1 MHSRLQFLPLMFCSL
16 ILVGCNEPEQA
27 NQPVPEVSV
36 IVAEPRDTPIS
47 SEFVGKTVSSRR
59 IEIRSRVEGFLEK
72 RLYEEGTMVQEGQ
85 VLFQMDPKPFEAQLK
100 AAKAE
105 LAQQQARLT
114 NAEANLA
121 RVKPLAEQNAVAQKE
136 LDDAISMY
144 RSSAASVEA
153 ANAKVIQ
160 ADLDLGY
167 TDIYTPVTGMSSFAR
182 QREGSY
188 IGIGQEGLLT
198 YVAQIQPMW
207 VEFSI
212 SENQLFRRRAD
223 QKSGLVKAPRGE
235 EYEVEIEMADQSI
248 YPHRGQITFADA
260 SLSEETGTFLIRAE
274 IPNPEKLL
282 RPGQFV
288 RARLHGALRPQAI
301 LIPQR
306 AVQQGAQGSFVW
318 VIEDGKTKFQPV
330 KTGPWLGDDWFI
342 EAGLVGG
349 EQVIVDGAL
358 TIRPGIEV
366 KTIPYQAA
374 QKAGTG

>member
-1 MHSRLQFLPLMFCSL
+1 MSSRLQLLPL
-16 ILVGCNEPEQA
+16 ILVSLVLIGCNESEQVV
-27 NQPVPEVSV
+27 QPIPEVSV
-36 IVAEPRDTPIS
+36 MVTEPRDIPIAPV
-47 SEFVGKTVSSRR
+47 FVGKTASSRR
-59 IEIRSRVEGFLEK
+59 IEIRSRVEGFLEH
-72 RLYEEGTMVQEGQ
+72 RLYEEGTMVKEGQ
-85 VLFQMDPKPFEAQLK
+85 VLFQMDRKPFEAQLG

-153 ANAKVIQ
+153 ANAKVMQ
-160 ADLDLGY
+160 AELDLGY
-167 TDIYTPVTGMSSFAR
+167 TDIYTPVTGVSSFAR
-182 QREGSY
+182 KREGSY
-188 IGIGQEGLLT
+188 IGIGQDALLT

-212 SENQLFRRRAD
+212 SENQLFRNRAERA
-223 QKSGLVKAPRGE
+223 SGLVKAPKGE

-248 YPHRGQITFADA
+248 YPHRGRITFADA

-274 IPNPEKLL
+274 IPNPEKML

-306 AVQQGAQGSFVW
+306 AVQQAAQGSFVW
-318 VIEDGKTKFQPV
+318 VIEDGKSKFQPV

-342 EAGLVGG
+342 EEGLEGG
-349 EQVIVDGAL
+349 EQVVVDGAL

-366 KTIPYQAA
+366 TTVPYQAA
-374 QKAGTG
+374 NKADKG

>member
-1 MHSRLQFLPLMFCSL
+1 MLSRLHFLPLMFGSL
-16 ILVGCNEPEQA
+16 ILIGCSEPEQA
-27 NQPVPEVSV
+27 IQPTPEVSV
-36 IVAEPRDTPIS
+36 MVAEPRDMPVF

-72 RLYEEGTMVQEGQ
+72 RLYEEGTMVQEGD
-85 VLFQMDPKPFEAQLK
+85 VMFQMDRKPFEAQLS
-100 AAKAE
+100 AANAE

-136 LDDAISMY
+136 LDDAISMF
-144 RSSAASVEA
+144 RSSAAAVEA
-153 ANAKVIQ
+153 ANAKVFQ
-160 ADLDLGY
+160 AELDLGY
-167 TDIYTPVTGMSSFAR
+167 TDIYTPVTGVSSFAR
-182 QREGSY
+182 KREGSY
-188 IGIGQEGLLT
+188 LGIGQDALLT

-207 VEFSI
+207 VEFSV
-212 SENQLFRRRAD
+212 SENQIFKARAN
-223 QKSGLVKAPRGE
+223 QKSGLVVSPRGE
-235 EYEVEIEMADQSI
+235 EYEVEIELADQTI
-248 YPHRGQITFADA
+248 YPQRGQITFADA

-274 IPNPEKLL
+274 IPNPAKTL

-288 RARLHGALRPQAI
+288 RARLHGAVRPKAI

-330 KTGPWLGDDWFI
+330 VTGPWHGDDWFI
-342 EAGLVGG
+342 EAGLNGG

-358 TIRPGIEV
+358 TVRPGIEV
-366 KTIPYQAA
+366 KTVPYQAA
-374 QKAGTG
+374 SNAGKG

>member
-1 MHSRLQFLPLMFCSL
+1 MRIRSQSLVLLLSSLVLISCS
-16 ILVGCNEPEQA
+16 EPEQA
-27 NQPVPEVSV
+27 QQVTPEVSV
-36 IVAEPRDTPIS
+36 MVTEPRDIPVY

-72 RLYEEGTMVQEGQ
+72 RLYQEGTMVQEGQ
-85 VLFQMDPKPFEAQLK
+85 VMFQMDRKPFEAQLS

-105 LAQQQARLT
+105 MAQQQARLT

-136 LDDAISMY
+136 LDDAIGTY

-153 ANAKVIQ
+153 ANAKVMQ
-160 ADLDLGY
+160 AELDLGY
-167 TDIYTPVTGMSSFAR
+167 TDIYTPVTGVSSFAR
-182 QREGSY
+182 KREGSY
-188 IGIGQEGLLT
+188 IGIGQDALLT

-212 SENQLFRRRAD
+212 SENQIFSKRAK
-223 QKSGLVKAPRGE
+223 QKSGLVRPPEADQ
-235 EYEVEIEMADQSI
+235 YEVEIKLADQSS

-274 IPNPEKLL
+274 IPNPNKDL

-288 RARLHGALRPQAI
+288 RARIHGAVRPDAI

-318 VIEDGKTKFQPV
+318 VIEEGKTRFQPV

-342 EAGLVGG
+342 EEGLEGG

-358 TIRPGIEV
+358 TVRPGIEV
-366 KTIPYQAA
+366 TTVPYQAA
-374 QKAGTG
+374 NKAGKG

>member
-1 MHSRLQFLPLMFCSL
+1 MLSRLQFLSL
-16 ILVGCNEPEQA
+16 VLISLFLIGCNKPESA
-27 NQPVPEVSV
+27 AQPIPEVSV
-36 IVAEPRDTPIS
+36 VVATPSDVPIF

-72 RLYEEGTMVQEGQ
+72 RLYDEGTMVKEGQ
-85 VLFQMDPKPFEAQLK
+85 VLFQMDRKPFEAQLS

-153 ANAKVIQ
+153 AKAKVLQ

-167 TDIYTPVTGMSSFAR
+167 TDIYTPVTGVSSFAR
-182 QREGSY
+182 KREGSF
-188 IGIGQEGLLT
+188 IGIGQDSLLT

-212 SENQLFRRRAD
+212 SENQIFQLRAN
-223 QKSGLVKAPRGE
+223 QESGLVRSPESE
-235 EYEVEIEMADQSI
+235 EYVVKIELADQSM
-248 YPHRGQITFADA
+248 YPQHGKITFADA

-274 IPNPEKLL
+274 IPNPEKSL

-288 RARLHGALRPQAI
+288 RAQIHGAVRPQAI
-301 LIPQR
+301 LVPQR

-318 VIEDGKTKFQPV
+318 VIEDGKTKFQTV
-330 KTGPWLGDDWFI
+330 KTGPWHGDDWFI
-342 EAGLVGG
+342 EAGLKGG
-349 EQVIVDGAL
+349 EQIIVDGAL
-358 TIRPGIEV
+358 TVRPGMEV
-366 KTIPYQAA
+366 STVPYQAA
-374 QKAGTG
+374 TKTGKG

>member
-1 MHSRLQFLPLMFCSL
+1 MSHRLHFLLVILTSLVLISCS
-16 ILVGCNEPEQA
+16 EPEQVA
-27 NQPVPEVSV
+27 PPTPEVSI
-36 IVAEPRDTPIS
+36 IVTEPRDIPVS

-59 IEIRSRVEGFLEK
+59 IEIRSRVDGFLEK
-72 RLYEEGTMVQEGQ
+72 RLYEEGSMVQEGQ
-85 VLFQMDPKPFEAQLK
+85 VLFQMDRKPFEAQLR
-100 AAKAE
+100 AATAE
-105 LAQQQARLT
+105 LEQQQARLT

-144 RSSAASVEA
+144 RSSAAAVEA
-153 ANAKVIQ
+153 ANAKVMQ
-160 ADLDLGY
+160 AELDLGY
-167 TDIYTPVTGMSSFAR
+167 TDIYTPVTGMSSYAR

-188 IGIGQEGLLT
+188 IGIGQNGLLT

-212 SENQLFRRRAD
+212 SENQLFRNRA
-223 QKSGLVKAPRGE
+223 QRASGLLKAPEGE
-235 EYEVEIEMADQSI
+235 EYEVEIEMADHSI
-248 YPHRGQITFADA
+248 YPYRGQITFADA

-288 RARLHGALRPQAI
+288 RARIHGAVRPQAI

-306 AVQQGAQGSFVW
+306 AVQQGGQGSFVW
-318 VIEDGKTKFQPV
+318 VIEEGKTKFQPV

-342 EAGLVGG
+342 EAGLNGG
-349 EQVIVDGAL
+349 EQIVVDGAL
-358 TIRPGIEV
+358 TVRPGIEV

-374 QKAGTG
+374 DKADKD

>member
-1 MHSRLQFLPLMFCSL
+1 MASHLRLLFMTLVSLM
-16 ILVGCNEPEQA
+16 ILGCNEPETAVQTS
-27 NQPVPEVSV
+27 PEVSV
-36 IVAEPRDTPIS
+36 IVTKPRDIPIF

-85 VLFQMDPKPFEAQLK
+85 VMFQMDRKPFEAQLN
-100 AAKAE
+100 AARAE
-105 LAQQQARLT
+105 MAQQQARLT

-136 LDDAISMY
+136 LDDAIGMF
-144 RSSAASVEA
+144 RSSAAAVEA
-153 ANAKVIQ
+153 ANAKVMQ
-160 ADLDLGY
+160 AELDLGY
-167 TDIYTPVTGMSSFAR
+167 TDIYTPVTGVSSFAR
-182 QREGSY
+182 KREGSY
-188 IGIGQEGLLT
+188 IGIGQDALLT

-212 SENQLFRRRAD
+212 SENQIFSKRAK
-223 QKSGLVKAPRGE
+223 QQSGLVRPPEADQ
-235 EYEVEIEMADQSI
+235 YEVEIKLADQSS

-274 IPNPEKLL
+274 IPNPDMDL

-288 RARLHGALRPQAI
+288 RARIHGAVRPNAV

-318 VIEDGKTKFQPV
+318 VIEEGKTRFQPV

-342 EAGLVGG
+342 EKGLKGG

-358 TIRPGIEV
+358 TVRPGIEV
-366 KTIPYQAA
+366 TTVPYQPAS
-374 QKAGTG
+374 KAGKG

>member
-1 MHSRLQFLPLMFCSL
+1 MSHRFHFLLVILTSL
-16 ILVGCNEPEQA
+16 VLISCNEPEQVA
-27 NQPVPEVSV
+27 PPTPEVSI
-36 IVAEPRDTPIS
+36 IVTEPRDIPVTH
-47 SEFVGKTVSSRR
+47 EFVGKTVSSRR
-59 IEIRSRVEGFLEK
+59 IEIRSRVDGFLEK
-72 RLYEEGTMVQEGQ
+72 RLYEEGSMVQEGQ
-85 VLFQMDPKPFEAQLK
+85 VLFQMDRKPFEAQLR
-100 AAKAE
+100 AATAE
-105 LAQQQARLT
+105 LEQQQARLT

-144 RSSAASVEA
+144 RSSAAAVEA
-153 ANAKVIQ
+153 ANAKVMQ
-160 ADLDLGY
+160 AELDLGY
-167 TDIYTPVTGMSSFAR
+167 TDIYTPVTGMSSYAR

-188 IGIGQEGLLT
+188 IGIGQNGLLT

-212 SENQLFRRRAD
+212 SENQLFRNRA
-223 QKSGLVKAPRGE
+223 QRASGLLKAPEGE
-235 EYEVEIEMADQSI
+235 EYEVEIEMADHSI
-248 YPHRGQITFADA
+248 YPYRGQITFADA

-288 RARLHGALRPQAI
+288 RARIHGALRPQAI

-306 AVQQGAQGSFVW
+306 AVQQGGQGSFVW
-318 VIEDGKTKFQPV
+318 VIEEGKTKFQPV

-342 EAGLVGG
+342 EEGLTGG
-349 EQVIVDGAL
+349 EQIIVDGAL
-358 TIRPGIEV
+358 TVRPGIEV

-374 QKAGTG
+374 NKAGKG

>member
-1 MHSRLQFLPLMFCSL
+1 MSHRLHFLLVILTSLVLISCS
-16 ILVGCNEPEQA
+16 EPEQTA
-27 NQPVPEVSV
+27 PPTPEVSI
-36 IVAEPRDTPIS
+36 IVTEPRDIPVS

-59 IEIRSRVEGFLEK
+59 IEIRSRVDGFLEK
-72 RLYEEGTMVQEGQ
+72 RLYEEGSMVQEGQ
-85 VLFQMDPKPFEAQLK
+85 VLFQMDRKPFEAQLR
-100 AAKAE
+100 AATAE
-105 LAQQQARLT
+105 LEQQQARLT

-144 RSSAASVEA
+144 RSSAAAVEA
-153 ANAKVIQ
+153 ANAKVMQ
-160 ADLDLGY
+160 AELDLGY
-167 TDIYTPVTGMSSFAR
+167 TDIYTPVTGMSSYAR

-188 IGIGQEGLLT
+188 IGIGQNGLLT

-212 SENQLFRRRAD
+212 SENQLFRNRA
-223 QKSGLVKAPRGE
+223 QRASGLLKAPEGE
-235 EYEVEIEMADQSI
+235 EYEVEIEMADHSI
-248 YPHRGQITFADA
+248 YPYRGQITFADA

-288 RARLHGALRPQAI
+288 RARIHGALRPQAI

-318 VIEDGKTKFQPV
+318 VIEEGKTKFQPV

-342 EAGLVGG
+342 EAGLNGG

-374 QKAGTG
+374 DKADQG

>member
-1 MHSRLQFLPLMFCSL
+1 MGDHLRLLLMTTVSMM
-16 ILVGCNEPEQA
+16 ISGCNEPETASQSI
-27 NQPVPEVSV
+27 PEVSV
-36 IVAEPRDTPIS
+36 IVAQPRDVAVF

-72 RLYEEGTMVQEGQ
+72 RLYQEGTMVEEGQ
-85 VLFQMDPKPFEAQLK
+85 VMFQMDRKPFEAQLN
-100 AAKAE
+100 AARAE
-105 LAQQQARLT
+105 LAQQDARLT

-136 LDDAISMY
+136 LDDAISMF
-144 RSSAASVEA
+144 RSSAAAVEA
-153 ANAKVIQ
+153 AKAKVMQ
-160 ADLDLGY
+160 AELDLGY
-167 TDIYTPVTGMSSFAR
+167 TEIFSPVTGISSFAR
-182 QREGSY
+182 KREGSY
-188 IGIGQEGLLT
+188 IGMGQEALLT

-212 SENQLFRRRAD
+212 SENQIFKKIA
-223 QKSGLVKAPRGE
+223 QEKSGLVRTPEAGQ
-235 EYEVEIEMADQSI
+235 YEVEIILADQSS

-274 IPNPEKLL
+274 IPNPEKEL

-288 RARLHGALRPQAI
+288 RARIHGSVRPDAI

-306 AVQQGAQGSFVW
+306 AVQQAAQGSFVW
-318 VIEDGKTKFQPV
+318 VIEDGKTRFQPV

-342 EAGLVGG
+342 EEGLDGG

-358 TIRPGIEV
+358 KVRPGVEV
-366 KTIPYQAA
+366 TTVPYQATNQA
-374 QKAGTG
+374 DKR

>member
-1 MHSRLQFLPLMFCSL
+1 MRIRSQSLVLLLSSLVLISCS
-16 ILVGCNEPEQA
+16 EPEQA
-27 NQPVPEVSV
+27 QQVTPEVSV
-36 IVAEPRDTPIS
+36 MVTEPRDIPVY

-72 RLYEEGTMVQEGQ
+72 RLYQEGTMVQEGQ
-85 VLFQMDPKPFEAQLK
+85 VMFQMDRKPFEAQLS

-105 LAQQQARLT
+105 MAQQQARLT

-136 LDDAISMY
+136 LDDAIGTY

-153 ANAKVIQ
+153 ANAKVMQ
-160 ADLDLGY
+160 AELDLGY
-167 TDIYTPVTGMSSFAR
+167 TDIYTPVTGVSSFAR
-182 QREGSY
+182 KREGSY
-188 IGIGQEGLLT
+188 IGIGQDALLT

-212 SENQLFRRRAD
+212 SENQIFSKRAK
-223 QKSGLVKAPRGE
+223 QKSGLVRPPEADQ
-235 EYEVEIEMADQSI
+235 YEVEIKLADQSS

-274 IPNPEKLL
+274 IPNPNKDL

-288 RARLHGALRPQAI
+288 RARIHGAVRPDAI

-318 VIEDGKTKFQPV
+318 VVEEGKTKFQPV
-330 KTGPWLGDDWFI
+330 KTGPWLADDWFI
-342 EAGLVGG
+342 EEGLKGG

-358 TIRPGIEV
+358 TVRPGIEV
-366 KTIPYQAA
+366 TTVPYQAA
-374 QKAGTG
+374 NTAGKE